1 MKSVRI
7 VVWVAVLIVA
17 GILGW
22 LSFGSS
28 RAPEAA
34 VSGPYG
40 VPFTLVA
47 QSGQPINDQAFR
59 GKPSA
64 VFFGYTHCP
73 DVCPTTLF
81 ELNDWLQKVDPD
93 GTKLNAY
100 FVTVD
105 PERDTPAIMDQYVSN
120 VSKRITGISG
130 DPSKVMDMVKGF
142 RVYAKKVPVDEKQ
155 PNGDYTMDH
164 TASVFLL
171 DSAGGFAGTIAY
183 QEDPDVAV
191 KKLENLIKKG

>member
-1 MKSVRI
+1 
-7 VVWVAVLIVA
+7 
-17 GILGW
+17 
-22 LSFGSS
+22 
-28 RAPEAA
+28 
-34 VSGPYG
+34 
-40 VPFTLVA
+40 
-47 QSGQPINDQAFR
+47 
-59 GKPSA
+59 

-81 ELNDWLQKVDPD
+81 ELDGWLQKVDPD

-105 PERDTPAIMDQYVSN
+105 PERDTPQIMDQYVSN

>member
-47 QSGQPINDQAFR
+47 QSGQPISDQAFR

-183 QEDPDVAV
+183 QENPDVAV